1 MGTSPDQL
9 SGDIA
14 STRAELAED
23 VNRLVD
29 RTSPRRMAE
38 RRVSRVKG
46 AMRNVREKVM
56 GASHETRDRTQRAV
70 EQAQDAAGEVP
81 GKVSDAAQSATDQL
95 RQRTEGNPLAAG
107 LIAFGAGLLA
117 ASLIPAS
124 RTEERLVQDLQERT
138 SGLVDPVR
146 EAALESAQS
155 VREGLQTSVQESVSE
170 VKSAAGEAVDATKE
184 EAKHRTQQM
193 TEGS

>member
-23 VNRLVD
+23 VDRLVD

-138 SGLVDPVR
+138 SDLVDPVR

-170 VKSAAGEAVDATKE
+170 VKTTAGEAVDATKE
-184 EAKHRTQQM
+184 EAKHRTQNL
-193 TEGS
+193 TDGS

>member
-9 SGDIA
+9 SGQIS

-23 VNRLVD
+23 VDRLVD
-29 RTSPRRMAE
+29 RTSPRRIAE
-38 RRVSRVKG
+38 RRVGRVKG
-46 AMRNVREKVM
+46 AVRNVREKVM
-56 GASHETRDRTQRAV
+56 GVSHETRDRTQSAV
-70 EQAQDAAGEVP
+70 EQAQETVGEVP

-124 RTEERLVQDLQERT
+124 KTEERIVQDLQER
-138 SGLVDPVR
+138 SPDLVEPLR
-146 EAALESAQS
+146 EAVMESAQS
-155 VREGLQTSVQESVSE
+155 VREGLQTSVQESAAE
-170 VKSAAGEAVDATKE
+170 VKTAAGEAVDATME

-193 TEGS
+193 KDNT